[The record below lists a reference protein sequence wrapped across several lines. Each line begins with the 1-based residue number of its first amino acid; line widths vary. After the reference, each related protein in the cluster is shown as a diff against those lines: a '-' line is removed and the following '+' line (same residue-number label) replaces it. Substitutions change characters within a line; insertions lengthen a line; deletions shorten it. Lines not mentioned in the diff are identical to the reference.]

1 MKRKF
6 EPDQADERRNFV
18 PDKLMEEEKP
28 PLPLATATPASGRKM
43 YEEVSKHKKI
53 AEMRGRSVSSRVEGA
68 AEMRSTSERSGE
80 MRDLENLGR
89 LPQQGPETTFIEVL
103 LQPNFNLLPH
113 T

>member
-1 MKRKF
+1 MPLRESLNLTKLMK
-6 EPDQADERRNFV
+6 EEILYLT
-18 PDKLMEEEKP
+18 KLMEEENP
-28 PLPLATATPASGRKM
+28 PWPLATATPASGRKM

-89 LPQQGPETTFIEVL
+89 LPQKGPETTFI
-103 LQPNFNLLPH
+103 
-113 T
+113 